1 MPIFETGV
9 FLILVAI
16 SLINV
21 FSLLEGRDRTG
32 AVEEDRAHCRARI
45 FSHFMCMEKTSGLT
59 KT

>member
-16 SLINV
+16 SLIYV

-32 AVEEDRAHCRARI
+32 AVEEGRAHYR
-45 FSHFMCMEKTSGLT
+45 GV
-59 KT
+59 